1 MSGVSKSNAVNRS
14 VKDRKRRT
22 RAHHAF
28 VVVSTAL
35 TLHVPHA
42 AAAADAEYPARP
54 IRLIVP
60 YAPGGAVD
68 TVGRL
73 LAQDLSPRIGQQVV
87 VDNRAGGGGIIGMEI
102 AARAAPDGYT
112 LLVGS
117 VGVASMPGLYRKL
130 PFDPLRDFAP
140 ISVSI
145 TGTYLLG
152 VNPSVAASSVKEL
165 ITMAKQSPGKF
176 NFGSSGAG
184 STIHLAGE
192 MLKSMAGI
200 DIVHVPYKSAGLA
213 MTDVIAGNIQMMFAP
228 VVVMQP
234 MAKAGKVKALGVTSI
249 RRSALAPE
257 IPTIAEAAL
266 PRFEV
271 SGWYGLLAPAATPR
285 AVVNR
290 LYTESKHGLDADSMN
305 DRLKNQ
311 GLEVI
316 NLSPGQSS
324 RFLKEDI
331 ARWSRV
337 IRDANIKA
345 E

>member
-1 MSGVSKSNAVNRS
+1 MTHPNCTIRRRPALQRVLGIVSA
-14 VKDRKRRT
+14 
-22 RAHHAF
+22 AF
-28 VVVSTAL
+28 G
-35 TLHVPHA
+35 LHVPQAWTAEA
-42 AAAADAEYPARP
+42 AYPARP
-54 IRLIVP
+54 VRLIVP

-68 TVGRL
+68 NLGRL
-73 LAQDLSPRIGQQVV
+73 MALDLSPRLGQQIV
-87 VDNRAGGGGIIGMEI
+87 VDNRAGGGGIVGMEI

-117 VGVASMPGLYRKL
+117 VGVASLPGLHRKL
-130 PFDPLRDFAP
+130 PFDPVADFAP
-140 ISVSI
+140 VTISI

-152 VNPSVAASSVKEL
+152 VNPSLAAASVKDL
-165 ITMAKQSPGKF
+165 IALARQSPGKL

-192 MLKSMAGI
+192 MLKSMARI
-200 DIVHVPYKSAGLA
+200 EIVHVPYKSAGLA

-234 MAKAGKVKALGVTSI
+234 MAKAGKVKALGVTSS
-249 RRSALAPE
+249 RRSALAPD
-257 IPTIAEAAL
+257 IPTIAEAGV
-266 PRFEV
+266 PGFEV

-285 AVVNR
+285 PIVNR
-290 LYTESKHGLDADSMN
+290 LYAESKRGLEAAPMRE
-305 DRLKNQ
+305 RLKGQ

-316 NLSPGQSS
+316 NLSPEQSA

-337 IRDANIKA
+337 IRESGIKA

>member
-1 MSGVSKSNAVNRS
+1 MTSLKNERRLRARARHVALAVFAAAT
-14 VKDRKRRT
+14 V
-22 RAHHAF
+22 
-28 VVVSTAL
+28 L
-35 TLHVPHA
+35 HA
-42 AAAADAEYPARP
+42 AGGSAADAAYPARP

-60 YAPGGAVD
+60 YAPGGGAD
-68 TVGRL
+68 SVGRL
-73 LAQDLSPRIGQQVV
+73 MAQDLSPRLGQQVV
-87 VDNRAGGGGIIGMEI
+87 VDNRAGGGGIIGLEI
-102 AARAAPDGYT
+102 AAHAAPDGYT

-140 ISVSI
+140 VSIAI

-152 VNPSVAASSVKEL
+152 VNPSVPASSLKEL
-165 ITMAKQSPGKF
+165 IALAKQSPGKF
-176 NFGSSGAG
+176 NFGASGMG

-192 MLKSMAGI
+192 MLKSMAQI

-228 VVVMQP
+228 IIVMHP
-234 MAKAGKVKALGVTSI
+234 MARAGKVKALGVTSSK
-249 RRSALAPE
+249 RSALAPD

-266 PRFEV
+266 PGFEV

-285 AVVNR
+285 GIVNR
-290 LYTESKHGLDADSMN
+290 VYSELKKGLEAAPMQE
-305 DRLKNQ
+305 RLKAQ
-311 GLEVI
+311 GLEAI
-316 NLSPGQSS
+316 GLSPEQSAK
-324 RFLKEDI
+324 FLKEDI

-337 IRDANIKA
+337 IRDAGIKP